1 MLGAGDSH
9 RAPEVTERD
18 GREGAPG
25 GGVSPR
31 GPQAAMELGPH
42 RAYAARTPEHGTY
55 E

>member
-25 GGVSPR
+25 GGFPH
-31 GPQAAMELGPH
+31 AAL
-42 RAYAARTPEHGTY
+42 RRQWN
-55 E
+55 